1 MMSRSGYA
9 ERGMLPVAV
18 IKQLFRHFNI
28 PFALLNE
35 IIASIAVAYDFLDFF
50 HISNRTFVSYYM
62 RFL

>member
-50 HISNRTFVSYYM
+50 HISNVFMIITPVF
-62 RFL
+62 